1 MDAVCPVLV
10 PVTVKFK
17 GFAVVGVRPVTVTLL
32 DPPTPIEAGLKVQ
45 VAPEPQARE
54 MISQERAGARR
65 GDSERRGRWCQ

>member
-32 DPPTPIEAGLKVQ
+32 DPPTAIEAGLKVH
-45 VAPEPQARE
+45 VAPSRKTGTMDFPGTCWGP
-54 MISQERAGARR
+54 ERK
-65 GDSERRGRWCQ
+65 